1 MNILME
7 QPMSDNHQIT
17 QGTMPYTLDATVGG
31 ILDDTNAVKILEKH
45 IPGVS
50 RNPMPGLAKGMT
62 LKSLLAMPQ
71 AKQAGIFVLAHDIGR
86 EGVTPIH

>member
-1 MNILME
+1 
-7 QPMSDNHQIT
+7 MSGNHQIT
-17 QGTMPYTLDATVGG
+17 QGTMPYTLDTTVGG
-31 ILDDTNAVKILEKH
+31 IPGDTNAVKILEEH